1 LRTAASEL
9 KTGAYAVLGAVQAG
23 GWRKGKSKLRRT
35 LILFTNDLS

>member
-9 KTGAYAVLGAVQAG
+9 NRRYAVLGAVQAG